1 MTGQVLSI
9 KLVGTLSRLK
19 LIGSMGLTE
28 RMLNSNEFKDFEAE
42 MIRLSGEEKSDPN
55 L

>member
-9 KLVGTLSRLK
+9 KLVGTLRRLK
-19 LIGSMGLTE
+19 LIESMGLTE
-28 RMLNSNEFKDFEAE
+28 QMLNSNEFKDFEAE
-42 MIRLSGEEKSDPN
+42 TIRLSGEEKPDPN